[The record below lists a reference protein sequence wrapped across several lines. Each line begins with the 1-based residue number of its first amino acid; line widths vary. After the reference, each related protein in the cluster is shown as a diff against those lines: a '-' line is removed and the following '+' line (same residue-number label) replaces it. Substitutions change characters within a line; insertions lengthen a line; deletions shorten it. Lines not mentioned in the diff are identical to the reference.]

1 MFYVLYKSD
10 RVIGVFD
17 TLDCVENMINGLTQ
31 HKLCSKSKLTIKKF
45 HRNTICEVIDN
56 DISKIDNDISKT
68 DNDNILKVAIDNNND
83 IREKEEKKLT
93 LEEEIERNKK
103 KSDIEYELTR
113 LKKDK
118 ERIDE
123 SKKTFKVDLDLYK
136 KFKKI
141 KEENNCFEIPD
152 LFVEKYKIFEMI
164 DKENKL
170 DWENF
175 YANYKQKNLSSSYSG
190 MFDNDDAKTI
200 NIN

>member
-1 MFYVLYKSD
+1 MFYVLFKSD
-10 RVIGVFD
+10 KVIGVFD
-17 TLDCVENMINGLTQ
+17 TLDCVENMINGLKQ
-31 HKLCSKSKLTIKKF
+31 HKLCSKSKLTVRKF
-45 HRNTICEVIDN
+45 HRNTICEVKDN
-56 DISKIDNDISKT
+56 IISKEDNSISKES
-68 DNDNILKVAIDNNND
+68 NND
-83 IREKEEKKLT
+83 IKKNTKDNIESKNENIRELT

-103 KSDIEYELTR
+103 KSDIEYELNR

-123 SKKTFKVDLDLYK
+123 SKKTYKVDLDLYK

-164 DKENKL
+164 DKEDKL

>member
-1 MFYVLYKSD
+1 MFYVLFKSD
-10 RVIGVFD
+10 KVIGVFD
-17 TLDCVENMINGLTQ
+17 SLDCVENMINGLKQ
-31 HKLCSKSKLTIKKF
+31 HKLCSKSKLTVRKF
-45 HRNTICEVIDN
+45 HRNTICEVKNDSISKEANDYISKEDN
-56 DISKIDNDISKT
+56 DDNISKGAIE
-68 DNDNILKVAIDNNND
+68 NI
-83 IREKEEKKLT
+83 KELT

-103 KSDIEYELTR
+103 KSELEYELTR

-136 KFKKI
+136 QFKKL

-164 DKENKL
+164 DKEDKL

-200 NIN
+200 N

>member
-1 MFYVLYKSD
+1 MFYVLFKSD
-10 RVIGVFD
+10 KVIGVFD
-17 TLDCVENMINGLTQ
+17 TLDCVENMINGLKQ
-31 HKLCSKSKLTIKKF
+31 HKLCSKSKLSVRKF
-45 HRNTICEVIDN
+45 YKNTIYEVIDN
-56 DISKIDNDISKT
+56 NISKRANNNIENNT
-68 DNDNILKVAIDNNND
+68 EDNIKSNNEN
-83 IREKEEKKLT
+83 IKELT

-103 KSDIEYELTR
+103 KSELEYELTR

-123 SKKTFKVDLDLYK
+123 SKKMYKVDLDLYK

-141 KEENNCFEIPD
+141 KEDNNCFEIPD